1 MHLTWKC
8 TADSFDRSNLLVR
21 IFRVDA
27 IALCPALTAGTGR
40 WAISRSPTHP
50 DQHPGPHFAGRGC
63 GTEERIAPLSI
74 SPRIG
79 VEQTCSSYFR
89 MGFKSQYPVV
99 GQEVV
104 LILPISMLDGLSCS
118 CTSIFC
124 THAYLDAILL
134 DRCDR
139 HLASDGL
146 RIRGLLPAWIRLGAI
161 SEPRRVSRRGG
172 SHLN

>member
-1 MHLTWKC
+1 
-8 TADSFDRSNLLVR
+8 
-21 IFRVDA
+21 
-27 IALCPALTAGTGR
+27 
-40 WAISRSPTHP
+40 
-50 DQHPGPHFAGRGC
+50 
-63 GTEERIAPLSI
+63 
-74 SPRIG
+74 
-79 VEQTCSSYFR
+79 